1 MRFLIVSILFIAAVS
16 APPAGAEEPIVSV
29 PYRVDYTGWFT
40 VSATVNG
47 EGPYDFI
54 IDTGA
59 TQSLVFQ
66 NLADS
71 QNFSATGGPP
81 QMILGLATQG
91 AFDPYLIGDIAIGG
105 AALTGL
111 ETVILPDWSVEQ
123 KPQGIIGLDLLKD
136 YVMLFDA
143 EAGMLHLYDHAAPP
157 PGGFTRRW
165 RRAGL
170 EAENFGLDIDNLY
183 TVTGRVSNRSV
194 TFLLDLGASGT
205 VVNRAAASS
214 FSRRGV
220 SIRIIPSGSEARA
233 RISDVFEE
241 SADAQSVVANR
252 IRIGRNTWYRHI
264 LVVHDAPIFD
274 ELGVQEEPF
283 GLFGADL
290 VRERSF
296 MLDFRTG
303 EMRIG
308 PRARS

>member
-1 MRFLIVSILFIAAVS
+1 MRFLIASILFIVAVS
-16 APPAGAEEPIVSV
+16 APARAEEPVVSV
-29 PYRVDYTGWFT
+29 PYRIDYNGWLT

-71 QNFSATGGPP
+71 QNFPATGGPP
-81 QMILGLATQG
+81 QMILGLAAQG
-91 AFDPYLIGDIAIGG
+91 AFDPYLIGDIAVG
-105 AALTGL
+105 AAELADL
-111 ETVILPDWSVEQ
+111 ETVILPDWTVEK
-123 KPQGIIGLDLLKD
+123 KPQGIIGLDFLED

-143 EAGMLHLYDHAAPP
+143 EAGALHLYDHAAPP
-157 PGGFTRRW
+157 PGAVTRRW
-165 RRAGL
+165 RRADL
-170 EAENFGLDIDNLY
+170 EADDFNLDIDALY
-183 TVTGRVSNRSV
+183 TVTGRLNSRSV
-194 TFLLDLGASGT
+194 RFLLDLGASGT
-205 VVNRAAASS
+205 VINRVAASS
-214 FSRRGV
+214 LSRRGV
-220 SIRIIPSGSEARA
+220 AVRIIPSGGEARA

-241 SADAQSVVANR
+241 SATAQSMVVDR
-252 IRIGRNTWYRHI
+252 VRIGRNTWYRRV
-264 LVVHDAPIFD
+264 LVVHDAPIFE
-274 ELGVQEEPF
+274 ELGVHEEAF

-296 MLDFRTG
+296 MLDFRNG